1 MKRVKNKILQELFA
15 ELRFA
20 PKEQKQ
26 KELAAAEKLLQ
37 IVDASKEYPFE
48 FVVFKITDYRPRED
62 LSGKFIAG
70 ADLAHDLRIFIT
82 ELSGRLKVPAGEQDE
97 KIYTTEELVKE
108 FSVSVR
114 TVRRWNKKGLTGRV
128 FIFDDG
134 KERMGYPESIVRDF
148 CSRNGQLIQNA
159 AGFTRLTK
167 KQKQQI
173 IDRAFQLAAS
183 SEKIN
188 RYHVIARLAEET
200 KRAIETIRYILIE
213 YEQKNPDKPIF
224 KKSAGVIGSKD
235 MALIYR
241 LYSQGTS
248 IKELMAKFN
257 RSRSSIHRL
266 INRRR
271 AKELLLRKIEY
282 VDSDDFPAD
291 DAEEK
296 ILSPD
301 GQIQPPKNIT
311 GLLNREQE
319 TELFRKYNYL
329 KYLACLERDRIDRER
344 PSSARLREI
353 EDYLDRAEKIK
364 NVIVEAN
371 LRLVIS
377 IAGKHLRTGANLAE
391 LVSEGNLSLMRA
403 VEKFDYTRG
412 YRFSTYASW
421 AIAKSFARKIPA
433 EATRPDRY
441 TAADMSHL
449 QQDMRLPE
457 GIDFEAVERAHRSLI
472 AVIENNLTEREQH
485 IILNHFALGTGTIRK
500 KPKTLKEIGDQL
512 GLSKERVRQIELVA
526 LQKLRHSLSDEEF
539 DLLTG

>member
-1 MKRVKNKILQELFA
+1 MKRVKNKILQDLFA
-15 ELRFA
+15 ELRFV

-26 KELAAAEKLLQ
+26 KEVAAAEKLLQ

-82 ELSGRLKVPAGEQDE
+82 ELSGRLKVPADEQGE
-97 KIYTTEELVKE
+97 KIYTTEELAKE
-108 FSVSVR
+108 FSVSAR
-114 TVRRWNKKGLTGRV
+114 TVRRWHKKGLTGRV

-148 CSRNGQLIQNA
+148 CSQNGQLIQNA

-167 KQKQQI
+167 KQKQRI
-173 IDRAFQLAAS
+173 IDRAFQFAAS

-188 RYHVIARLAEET
+188 RYYVIARLAEET

-224 KKSAGVIGSKD
+224 KKSAGVIGPKD

-241 LYSQGTS
+241 LYSQGTP

-271 AKELLLRKIEY
+271 AKELFLRKIEY
-282 VDSDDFPAD
+282 VDSDEFPSD
-291 DAEEK
+291 DAQQK
-296 ILSPD
+296 ILSTPVQMPL
-301 GQIQPPKNIT
+301 GR

-329 KYLACLERDRIDRER
+329 KYLACLERDRINRER
-344 PSSARLREI
+344 PSSARLKKI
-353 EDYLDRAEKIK
+353 EEHLNCAEKIK

-377 IAGKHLRTGANLAE
+377 IAGKHLRTGANLAD

-457 GIDFEAVERAHRSLI
+457 GIDFEAVEHAHRSLI
-472 AVIENNLTEREQH
+472 AVIENNLTQREQH

-512 GLSKERVRQIELVA
+512 GLSKERVRQIELIA